1 MIKLHVFS
9 TWLFLLH
16 SLQFISAFLRITLI
30 KPEFSNICQSIITYS
45 RTPVCIGMTS
55 YNFRPPVLTLN
66 LNQVF
71 LWRQYFTSSATLES
85 QAFSTILC
93 VMSPWDLVGK
103 PLAEVPPL
111 RLRNFPCA
119 PYRPVSNSLE
129 LPSFGHFFWVQRK
142 KLIWQVCASAFWYAI
157 ALWSHKWL
165 HSTD

>member
-1 MIKLHVFS
+1 MIKLHVFFHLIIFAALPPVYQCFS
-9 TWLFLLH
+9 LYYLNQARIFKSVESFIRVSVESFQSVRVFKSFL
-16 SLQFISAFLRITLI
+16 
-30 KPEFSNICQSIITYS
+30 CQSIINYS

-66 LNQVF
+66 LNQIF
-71 LWRQYFTSSATLES
+71 LWRQYLTSTATLES

-111 RLRNFPCA
+111 PLRNFPCA
-119 PYRPVSNSLE
+119 PYRPVSNSLG

-142 KLIWQVCASAFWYAI
+142 
-157 ALWSHKWL
+157 
-165 HSTD
+165 